1 MAAANRSTRV
11 HGLLFA
17 AVPFLL
23 FGCGGSGGTAGGGIG
38 GSGITVSAVSV
49 GSVASFGSI
58 IVNDVEFDTT
68 NAEVVVENEVRGTG
82 DAAVTSLLSRG
93 MMVRVEGRLDGER
106 TGTAARV
113 VFNDNVEGP
122 VESITALDA
131 LVTELVVMGQTV
143 RVDDRTVFQSA
154 TLGAIG
160 VGNVLEVSGLVDQAG
175 TIFATYVNKKS
186 DSLTASA
193 PVELKG
199 IVQDLNT
206 ITRRFTINSLTIDYT
221 TATVSGFSGADPL
234 QGKLAEIKGRLIDP
248 DTLVATSVVFENELG
263 RDDIDTAE
271 IEGFVTQFTSISRF
285 AVGTVVIATDGA
297 TVFNDVVAEDLGV
310 GTRLKIRGS
319 LNSRIVLADEVAL
332 ADKVK
337 LESDVD
343 LVDPLGGSLSLV
355 GLYVVGENSTNPI
368 VIATDASTKFTGV
381 TGLNEIERG
390 DHVKVFGRTTEIGDV
405 IATKLLIKPGSGTVV
420 LKGPVESK
428 DQPHR
433 LLWVLGVEINTSSI
447 LEGSFFGKD
456 GRPVSSDEF
465 FSSLQAGDTVN
476 AGGTLA
482 GQDVTWNAIES
493 E

>member
-1 MAAANRSTRV
+1 MTASNRSTRV

-17 AVPFLL
+17 VVPFLL

-93 MMVRVEGRLDGER
+93 MVVRVEGRLDGDR

-143 RVDDRTVFQSA
+143 RVEDRTVFQSV

-234 QGKLAEIKGRLIDP
+234 QGKLAEIKGRLVDP

-297 TVFNDVVAEDLGV
+297 TVFNDVVAEDLGI
-310 GTRLKIRGS
+310 GTRLKLRGS

-337 LESDVD
+337 LESDVSSID
-343 LVDPLGGSLSLV
+343 APRDSLSLF
-355 GLYVVGENSTNPI
+355 GLSPI
-368 VIATDASTKFTGV
+368 VVQTNASTKFTGV
-381 TGLNEIERG
+381 DDLSQINVGS
-390 DHVKVFGRTTEIGDV
+390 HVKIFGRATDSSSV
-405 IATKLLIKPGSGTVV
+405 IATKVLEKPGGGTVV
-420 LKGPVESK
+420 LKGPAGVES
-428 DQPHR
+428 PPS
-433 LLWVLGVEINTSSI
+433 LWVLGVEINTSTI
-447 LEGSFFGKD
+447 PPGSFVGKN
-456 GRPVSSDEF
+456 GRPVSSNEF
-465 FSSLQAGDTVN
+465 FLSLQTEDTVN
-476 AGGTLA
+476 ARGTLA
-482 GQDVTWNAIES
+482 GQVVTWNAIES

>member
-1 MAAANRSTRV
+1 M
-11 HGLLFA
+11 
-17 AVPFLL
+17 
-23 FGCGGSGGTAGGGIG
+23 
-38 GSGITVSAVSV
+38 

-68 NAEVVVENEVRGTG
+68 NAEVVVEGEVRGTG
-82 DAAVTSLLSRG
+82 DAAVTILLSQG
-93 MMVRVEGRLDGER
+93 MVVRVEGRLDGER

-122 VESITALDA
+122 VERVTTLDA

-143 RVDDRTVFQSA
+143 RVDDRTVFQNA

-160 VGNVLEVSGLVDQAG
+160 VGNVLEVSGLVDEAG
-175 TIFATYVNKKS
+175 TIFASYVNKKS
-186 DSLTASA
+186 DSLTPRA

-199 IVQDLNT
+199 IVQNLNT
-206 ITRRFTINSLTIDYT
+206 ITGRFTINSLTIDYT
-221 TATVSGFSGADPL
+221 TATVSGFSGADPQ

-248 DTLVATSVVFENELG
+248 DTLAATSVVLENELG

-343 LVDPLGGSLSLV
+343 SVNMDPQGDSLSLV
-355 GLYVVGENSTNPI
+355 GLSPVVVQTN
-368 VIATDASTKFTGV
+368 ASTKFTGV
-381 TGLNEIERG
+381 IVVGS
-390 DHVKVFGRTTEIGDV
+390 HVKIFGRTTGSNEV
-405 IATKLLIKPGSGTVV
+405 IATKVLEKPGSGTVV
-420 LKGPVESK
+420 LKGPAGDIMPPS
-428 DQPHR
+428 
-433 LLWVLGVEINTSSI
+433 LLKVLGVEINTSTI
-447 LEGSFFGKD
+447 PKGSFFGKD
-456 GRPVSSDEF
+456 GGPVSSDEF
-465 FSSLQAGDTVN
+465 FSSLKTGDTVN
-476 AGGTLA
+476 AQGTWA
-482 GQDVTWNAIES
+482 GLGVTWNAIES

>member
-1 MAAANRSTRV
+1 MAAATRLKRIP
-11 HGLLFA
+11 GLLFA
-17 AVPFLL
+17 VVPFIFL
-23 FGCGGSGGTAGGGIG
+23 GCGGSGDTDSLAGGGIG

-49 GSVASFGSI
+49 GSVSSFGSI

-68 NAEVVVENEVRGTG
+68 NAEVVVEGEVRGTG
-82 DAAVTSLLSRG
+82 DAAVTSFLSRG
-93 MMVRVEGRLDGER
+93 MLIRVEGRLDGDR
-106 TGTAARV
+106 TCTAARV

-154 TLGAIG
+154 PLGSIG
-160 VGNVLEVSGLVDQAG
+160 VGNVLEVSGLVDEAG
-175 TIFATYVNKKS
+175 TIFATYVSKKS
-186 DSLTASA
+186 DSLASSA

-199 IVQDLNT
+199 IVQNLNT

-221 TATVSGFSGADPL
+221 TATVIGFSGADPL

-248 DTLVATSVVFENELG
+248 DTLVATRVVFENELG

-297 TVFNDVVAEDLGV
+297 TVFNDVVAEDLRI

-337 LESDVD
+337 LESDVNSID
-343 LVDPLGGSLSLV
+343 ALGDSLSLS
-355 GLYVVGENSTNPI
+355 GLSPI
-368 VIATDASTKFTGV
+368 AVQINASTKFTGV
-381 TGLNEIERG
+381 DNLSQIVVGS
-390 DHVKVFGRTTEIGDV
+390 HVKIFGRATSSSGV
-405 IATKLLIKPGSGTVV
+405 IATKVLEKPGKGTVV
-420 LKGPVESK
+420 LKGPGGVKS
-428 DQPHR
+428 QLR
-433 LLWVLGVEINTSSI
+433 LWVLGVEINTSTI
-447 LEGSFFGKD
+447 PPGSFVGKD
-456 GRPVSSDEF
+456 GRPVSSNEF
-465 FSSLQAGDTVN
+465 FSNLQTGDTVN
-476 AGGTLA
+476 ARGTLA
-482 GQDVTWNAIES
+482 GQDVIWNAIES

>member
-1 MAAANRSTRV
+1 M
-11 HGLLFA
+11 
-17 AVPFLL
+17 
-23 FGCGGSGGTAGGGIG
+23 
-38 GSGITVSAVSV
+38 

-68 NAEVVVENEVRGTG
+68 NAEVVVEGEVRGTG

-93 MMVRVEGRLDGER
+93 MVVRVEGRLDGER

-122 VESITALDA
+122 VESITTLDA

-160 VGNVLEVSGLVDQAG
+160 VGNVLEVSGLVDEAG
-175 TIFATYVNKKS
+175 TIFASYVNKKS

-199 IVQDLNT
+199 IVQNLNT

-343 LVDPLGGSLSLV
+343 LDPQGGNLSLV
-355 GLYVVGENSTNPI
+355 GLSPI
-368 VIATDASTKFTGV
+368 VVQTNASTKFTGV
-381 TGLNEIERG
+381 DDLSQIGVG
-390 DHVKVFGRTTEIGDV
+390 SHVKIFGRATGSSSV
-405 IATKLLIKPGSGTVV
+405 IATKVLEKPGGGTVV
-420 LKGPVESK
+420 LKGPVGV
-428 DQPHR
+428 R
-433 LLWVLGVEINTSSI
+433 VRRACLWVLGVEINTSTI
-447 LEGSFFGKD
+447 PPGSFFGKD

-465 FSSLQAGDTVN
+465 FSSLQTGDTVN
-476 AGGTLA
+476 ARGTLA
-482 GQDVTWNAIES
+482 GQVVTWNAIES

>member
-1 MAAANRSTRV
+1 
-11 HGLLFA
+11 
-17 AVPFLL
+17 
-23 FGCGGSGGTAGGGIG
+23 
-38 GSGITVSAVSV
+38 V

-68 NAEVVVENEVRGTG
+68 NAEVVVEGEVRGTG

-93 MMVRVEGRLDGER
+93 MVVRVEGRLDGEG

-131 LVTELVVMGQTV
+131 LVTELVVMGQTL

-154 TLGAIG
+154 PLGAIS

-175 TIFATYVNKKS
+175 TIFATYVNRKS

-199 IVQDLNT
+199 IVQNLNT

-234 QGKLAEIKGRLIDP
+234 PGKLAEIKGRLIDP
-248 DTLVATSVVFENELG
+248 DTLAATSVVFENELG

-337 LESDVD
+337 LESDVG
-343 LVDPLGGSLSLV
+343 LAPQGGNLSLS
-355 GLYVVGENSTNPI
+355 GLSPI
-368 VIATDASTKFTGV
+368 VVQTNASTKFTGV
-381 TGLNEIERG
+381 DDLSQIDVGS
-390 DHVKVFGRTTEIGDV
+390 HVKIFGRATGSSSV
-405 IATKLLIKPGSGTVV
+405 IATKVLEKPGGGTVV

-428 DQPHR
+428 DQLLR

-456 GRPVSSDEF
+456 GRPVLSVDF
-465 FSSLQAGDTVN
+465 FTSLQTGDTVN
-476 AGGTLA
+476 ARGTLA
-482 GQDVTWNAIES
+482 GQDVIWNAIES

>member
-17 AVPFLL
+17 VVPFLL
-23 FGCGGSGGTAGGGIG
+23 FGCGDSGSGGTAGGGIG

-68 NAEVVVENEVRGTG
+68 NAEVVVEGEVRGTG

-93 MMVRVEGRLDGER
+93 MVVRVEGRLDGER

-143 RVDDRTVFQSA
+143 RVDDRTVFQNV

-199 IVQDLNT
+199 IVQNLNT

-234 QGKLAEIKGRLIDP
+234 QGNLAEIKGRVIDP
-248 DTLVATSVVFENELG
+248 DMLVAASVVFENELG

-297 TVFNDVVAEDLGV
+297 TVFNDVVAEDLGI

-343 LVDPLGGSLSLV
+343 SVDPQGGSLSLV
-355 GLYVVGENSTNPI
+355 GLYVGENSPSPI

-381 TGLNEIERG
+381 TGLNEIVPG
-390 DHVKVFGRTTEIGDV
+390 DHVKVFGRTTEVGDV

-420 LKGPVESK
+420 LKGPAGVVS
-428 DQPHR
+428 PPSS
-433 LLWVLGVEINTSSI
+433 LWVLGVEINTSTI
-447 LEGSFFGKD
+447 PPGSFVGKN
-456 GRPVSSDEF
+456 GRPVSSSEF
-465 FSSLQAGDTVN
+465 FSNLKTGDTVN
-476 AGGTLA
+476 ASGTLA
-482 GQDVTWNAIES
+482 AQIVTWNAIES

>member
-1 MAAANRSTRV
+1 MAAANRSTRI

-17 AVPFLL
+17 VVPFLF
-23 FGCGGSGGTAGGGIG
+23 FGCGNSGGTAGGGIG

-68 NAEVVVENEVRGTG
+68 NAEVVVEGEVRGTG

-93 MMVRVEGRLDGER
+93 MVVRVEGRLDGER

-122 VESITALDA
+122 VESMTALDA

-143 RVDDRTVFQSA
+143 RVDDRTVFQNA
-154 TLGAIG
+154 TLGSIG
-160 VGNVLEVSGLVDQAG
+160 VGNVLEVSGLVDEAG
-175 TIFATYVNKKS
+175 TIFASYVNKKS
-186 DSLTASA
+186 DSLTPSA

-199 IVQDLNT
+199 IVQNLNT

-221 TATVSGFSGADPL
+221 AATVSGFSGADPL

-297 TVFNDVVAEDLGV
+297 TVFNDVVAEDLGI

-337 LESDVD
+337 LESDVG
-343 LVDPLGGSLSLV
+343 LDPQGGNLSLV
-355 GLYVVGENSTNPI
+355 GLSPVVVQTN
-368 VIATDASTKFTGV
+368 ASTKFTGV
-381 TGLNEIERG
+381 DGLSQIVAG
-390 DHVKVFGRTTEIGDV
+390 SHVKIFGRATGSSSV
-405 IATKLLIKPGSGTVV
+405 IATKVLEKPGGGTVV

-428 DQPHR
+428 DQPR
-433 LLWVLGVEINTSSI
+433 LQVLGVTIDTSKNI
-447 LEGSFFGKD
+447 PPGSFFGKD

-465 FSSLQAGDTVN
+465 FSSLQMGDTVN
-476 AGGTLA
+476 ASGTLD
-482 GQDVTWNAIES
+482 GQDVIWNAIES

>member
-1 MAAANRSTRV
+1 
-11 HGLLFA
+11 
-17 AVPFLL
+17 
-23 FGCGGSGGTAGGGIG
+23 
-38 GSGITVSAVSV
+38 
-49 GSVASFGSI
+49 
-58 IVNDVEFDTT
+58 
-68 NAEVVVENEVRGTG
+68 
-82 DAAVTSLLSRG
+82 
-93 MMVRVEGRLDGER
+93 
-106 TGTAARV
+106 
-113 VFNDNVEGP
+113 
-122 VESITALDA
+122 
-131 LVTELVVMGQTV
+131 MGQTV

-154 TLGAIG
+154 PLGSIG

-175 TIFATYVNKKS
+175 TIFATYVNQKS

-297 TVFNDVVAEDLGV
+297 TVFNDVVAEDLGI

-343 LVDPLGGSLSLV
+343 SVDPQGGSLSLV
-355 GLYVVGENSTNPI
+355 GLYVGANSPNPI
-368 VIATDASTKFTGV
+368 VITTDASTKFTGV
-381 TGLNEIERG
+381 TGLNEIVPG

-420 LKGPVESK
+420 LKGPAGVVSL
-428 DQPHR
+428 PSS
-433 LLWVLGVEINTSSI
+433 LWVLGVEINTSTI
-447 LEGSFFGKD
+447 PPGSFVGKN
-456 GRPVSSDEF
+456 GRPVSSSEF
-465 FSSLQAGDTVN
+465 FFNLKTGDTVN
-476 AGGTLA
+476 ASGTLA
-482 GQDVTWNAIES
+482 AQIVTWNAIES

>member
-17 AVPFLL
+17 VVPFLL
-23 FGCGGSGGTAGGGIG
+23 FGCGDSGSGGTAGGGIG

-68 NAEVVVENEVRGTG
+68 NAEVVVEGEVRGTG

-93 MMVRVEGRLDGER
+93 MVVRVEGRLDGER

-122 VESITALDA
+122 VESITTLDT

-143 RVDDRTVFQSA
+143 RVDDRTVFQNA
-154 TLGAIG
+154 PLGAIG
-160 VGNVLEVSGLVDQAG
+160 VGNVLEVSGLVDEAG
-175 TIFATYVNKKS
+175 TIFASYVNKKS
-186 DSLTASA
+186 DSLTPSA

-221 TATVSGFSGADPL
+221 TATGSGFSGADPL
-234 QGKLAEIKGRLIDP
+234 QGRLAEIKGRLIDP

-337 LESDVD
+337 LESDVG
-343 LVDPLGGSLSLV
+343 LDPQGGNLSLV
-355 GLYVVGENSTNPI
+355 GLSPVVVQTN
-368 VIATDASTKFTGV
+368 ASTKFTGV
-381 TGLNEIERG
+381 DDLSQINVGS
-390 DHVKVFGRTTEIGDV
+390 HVKIFGRATGSNEV
-405 IATKLLIKPGSGTVV
+405 IATKVLEKPGSGTVV

-428 DQPHR
+428 DQPR
-433 LLWVLGVEINTSSI
+433 LQVLGVTIDTSNNI
-447 LEGSFFGKD
+447 PPGSYVGKD
-456 GRPVSSDEF
+456 GRPVSSVDF
-465 FSSLQAGDTVN
+465 LTSLQP
-476 AGGTLA
+476 
-482 GQDVTWNAIES
+482 
-493 E
+493 

>member
-17 AVPFLL
+17 VLPFLL
-23 FGCGGSGGTAGGGIG
+23 FGCGSSGSGGTAGGGIG

-68 NAEVVVENEVRGTG
+68 NAEVVVEGEVRGTG

-93 MMVRVEGRLDGER
+93 MVVRVEGRLEGER

-122 VESITALDA
+122 VESIATLDA

-154 TLGAIG
+154 PLGAIG

-175 TIFATYVNKKS
+175 TIFATYVNRKS
-186 DSLTASA
+186 DSLAASA

-199 IVQDLNT
+199 IVQNLNT

-234 QGKLAEIKGRLIDP
+234 QGNLAEIKGRLIDP
-248 DTLVATSVVFENELG
+248 DMLVAASVVFENELG

-297 TVFNDVVAEDLGV
+297 TVFNDVVAEDLGI

-343 LVDPLGGSLSLV
+343 SVDPQGGSLSLV
-355 GLYVVGENSTNPI
+355 GLSPI
-368 VIATDASTKFTGV
+368 VVQTNASTKFTGV
-381 TGLNEIERG
+381 DDLSQIGAG
-390 DHVKVFGRTTEIGDV
+390 SHVKIFGRATGSSSV
-405 IATKLLIKPGSGTVV
+405 IATKVLEKPGGGTVV
-420 LKGPVESK
+420 LKGPAGVES
-428 DQPHR
+428 PPS
-433 LLWVLGVEINTSSI
+433 LWVLGVEINTSTI
-447 LEGSFFGKD
+447 PPGSFVGEN
-456 GRPVSSDEF
+456 GRPVSSNEF
-465 FSSLQAGDTVN
+465 FLSLQTEDTVN
-476 AGGTLA
+476 ARGTLA
-482 GQDVTWNAIES
+482 EQDVIWNAIES

>member
-1 MAAANRSTRV
+1 MAAANRSTRI

-17 AVPFLL
+17 VVPFLF
-23 FGCGGSGGTAGGGIG
+23 FGCGNSGGTAGGGIG

-68 NAEVVVENEVRGTG
+68 NAEVVVEGEVRGTG

-93 MMVRVEGRLDGER
+93 MVVRVEGRLDGER

-160 VGNVLEVSGLVDQAG
+160 VGNVLEVSGLVDEAG
-175 TIFATYVNKKS
+175 TIFASYVNKKS

-199 IVQDLNT
+199 VVQNLNT

-297 TVFNDVVAEDLGV
+297 TVLNDVVAEDLGV

-343 LVDPLGGSLSLV
+343 SVNLDPQGESLSLV
-355 GLYVVGENSTNPI
+355 GLYVGANSPNPI
-368 VIATDASTKFTGV
+368 VITTDASTKFTGV
-381 TGLNEIERG
+381 TGLNEIVPG

-420 LKGPVESK
+420 LKGPAGDIRPPS
-428 DQPHR
+428 
-433 LLWVLGVEINTSSI
+433 LWVLGVEINTSSI
-447 LEGSFFGKD
+447 PPGSFVGEN
-456 GRPVSSDEF
+456 GRPVSSSDF
-465 FSSLQAGDTVN
+465 FSKLKTGDTVN
-476 AGGTLA
+476 ASGTLA
-482 GQDVTWNAIES
+482 GQVVTWNAIES

>member
-1 MAAANRSTRV
+1 MAANRSTMI

-17 AVPFLL
+17 VVPFLL

-68 NAEVVVENEVRGTG
+68 NAEVVVEGEVRGTG

-93 MMVRVEGRLDGER
+93 MVVRVEGRLDGDR

-122 VESITALDA
+122 VESITTLDA

-143 RVDDRTVFQSA
+143 RVDDLTVFQNV
-154 TLGAIG
+154 TLGSIG
-160 VGNVLEVSGLVDQAG
+160 VGNVLEVSGLVDEAG

-186 DSLTASA
+186 DSLTSSA

-199 IVQDLNT
+199 IVQNLNT

-297 TVFNDVVAEDLGV
+297 TVFNDVVAEDLGI

-337 LESDVD
+337 LESDVSSID
-343 LVDPLGGSLSLV
+343 APGDSLSFSGLSPLV
-355 GLYVVGENSTNPI
+355 VKTN
-368 VIATDASTKFTGV
+368 ASTKFIGV
-381 TGLNEIERG
+381 DDLSQIVLGS
-390 DHVKVFGRTTEIGDV
+390 HVKIFGRATGSSDV
-405 IATKLLIKPGSGTVV
+405 IATKVLEKPGSGTVG

-428 DQPHR
+428 SPPSLQ
-433 LLWVLGVEINTSSI
+433 VLGVTIDTSNNI
-447 LEGSFFGKD
+447 PPGSFVGKD
-456 GRPVSSDEF
+456 GRPVSEDQF
-465 FSSLQAGDTVN
+465 FITLEPGDTVN
-476 AGGTLA
+476 VDGTLTDT
-482 GQDVTWNAIES
+482 GQDVVVTWNAIES